1 MRIYGKLF
9 ILFTFVSKNIAKG
22 DSLNSYCH
30 WGAVTQAMNIGEQA
44 TPQRCGSSDG
54 VLRQ

>member
-9 ILFTFVSKNIAKG
+9 ILFKFVSKNIAKG

-30 WGAVTQAMNIGEQA
+30 WGAVTQTMNIGEQA
-44 TPQRCGSSDG
+44 TPQRCGFRG
-54 VLRQ
+54 KRI